1 MTTSAALSKI
11 RASASVT
18 ELRTATAEAIG
29 ALSVEAQLD
38 ERITAIELKLKEM
51 EAVA

>member
-1 MTTSAALSKI
+1 MTTSATLAKI

-18 ELRTATAEAIG
+18 ELRTATAEAID
-29 ALSVEAQLD
+29 ALSIEAQLID
-38 ERITAIELKLKEM
+38 RVTAIELKLEEK